1 MHKHRLETF
10 SDGVFAIVIT
20 LLILGIRIPD
30 VRPSA
35 LGAALSSMLPEVF
48 TYILSFFV
56 VGLYWVS
63 HHRVSQQIRQIDGT
77 FIWLNLVW
85 LLTVS
90 VMPFPAALLAHY
102 PLQPIPI
109 AIYGVDLILANMTGL
124 LIIVYVSRRPALC
137 VTPITRSVLH
147 GQFRIYGITNGLYAV
162 AIVFAWF
169 VPWVSYVMYA
179 SLILWVMV
187 RSTRFTNPFHTPSK
201 EEVEA

>member
-1 MHKHRLETF
+1 MNKHRLETF

-30 VRPSA
+30 VQPSA
-35 LGAALSSMLPEVF
+35 LGAALSTMLPEVF

-56 VGLYWVS
+56 VGLYWVA
-63 HHRVSQQIRQIDGT
+63 HHRVSHQIKQIDGT

-109 AIYGVDLILANMTGL
+109 AIYGADLILANITGL
-124 LIIVYVSRRPALC
+124 LIIVYLRHHPALC
-137 VTPITRSVLH
+137 VTPLSRAVLRN
-147 GQFRIYGITNGLYAV
+147 QFLVYGVTNALYAV
-162 AIVFAWF
+162 AIVLAWF
-169 VPWVSYVMYA
+169 VPWVSYLMYA
-179 SLILWVMV
+179 GLIVYVTV
-187 RSTRFTNPFHTPSK
+187 RYARMTNPFQDFSK
-201 EEVEA
+201 AG